1 MIKSKDCD
9 TLDSDTTLKML
20 NVFHN
25 KKAKRNIFID
35 FAYMDER
42 ESQYIR
48 KIYEVTAYYNQYNM
62 MNYNAQRYDLSQ
74 LNLVGNPLA
83 MMNPQQSQMNPQA
96 QMNPMMSLPTTM
108 VRPTNGE
115 VAGSNLGFQ
124 MNPVSKNTKKK

>member
-1 MIKSKDCD
+1 
-9 TLDSDTTLKML
+9 
-20 NVFHN
+20 
-25 KKAKRNIFID
+25 
-35 FAYMDER
+35 
-42 ESQYIR
+42 
-48 KIYEVTAYYNQYNM
+48 